1 MMTIPKPGKSK
12 QQLLERLE
20 RFKTDYSREI
30 GDNDI
35 KIEQITDG
43 YSIKAEKK
51 VLFLSFYV
59 NAEVI
64 AKDGEYVITWESY
77 APENKVNEA
86 LDKVRKELEKD

>member
-1 MMTIPKPGKSK
+1 MMTIPKPGKTK
-12 QQLLERLE
+12 QQLIERLE

-64 AKDGEYVITWESY
+64 AKDGEYVITWESN

>member
-20 RFKTDYSREI
+20 RFKTGYSKEI

-35 KIEQITDG
+35 RIEQITDG
-43 YSIKAEKK
+43 YRINAEKK
-51 VLFLSFYV
+51 ILFLSFYV

-64 AKDGEYVITWESY
+64 AKDGEYVITWESN
-77 APENKVNEA
+77 APENKVTEA